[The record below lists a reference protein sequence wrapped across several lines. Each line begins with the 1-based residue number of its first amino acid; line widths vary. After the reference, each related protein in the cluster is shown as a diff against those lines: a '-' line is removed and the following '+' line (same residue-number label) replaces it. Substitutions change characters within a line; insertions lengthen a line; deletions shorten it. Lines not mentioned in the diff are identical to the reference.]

1 MDTNEDQR
9 FACRSCFPKTL
20 RGKAALN
27 PHVFFDEFKTAQRWR
42 AWTGFP
48 IKRLSRFVLLKNGSV
63 TSAAVP
69 RPRSSRSAKAGF
81 FDQTQTFRVT
91 SRRISCSTSVNDDCE
106 PDGAERRCR
115 IHRAYSFTPGWVKS
129 PSNSQPSRSL
139 QRRRKA
145 LSRNLRLIPRFQR
158 ANDLDC
164 QCTPR
169 RWETLYCPCRSKT
182 DCVSG
187 TCSEL
192 S

>member
-139 QRRRKA
+139 PDAKESA
-145 LSRNLRLIPRFQR
+145 FAKFASHLSIP
-158 ANDLDC
+158 
-164 QCTPR
+164 TG
-169 RWETLYCPCRSKT
+169 ERSGLLT
-182 DCVSG
+182 RMATESVSL
-187 TCSEL
+187 CAPMKS
-192 S
+192 